1 MNKKNHSL
9 LYIST
14 VSRDL
19 DVSSIK
25 SILKHAVESNMRSH
39 ISGFLLFR
47 NNNFIQL
54 LEGDEQVVTS
64 TYQRIITDSRHNNII
79 VLLREQISQRNF
91 YGYQSAFKSF
101 DNIADF
107 DKFIAYIDLM
117 GSFDK
122 AEQSQS
128 LKVIQGIIKN
138 M

>member
-64 TYQRIITDSRHNNII
+64 TYQRIITDSRHDNII

>member
-25 SILKHAVESNMRSH
+25 SILKHAVESNIRSH
-39 ISGFLLFR
+39 ISGFLLFS

-64 TYQRIITDSRHNNII
+64 TYQRIITDSRHDNII

>member
-25 SILKHAVESNMRSH
+25 SILKHAVESNIRSH

-64 TYQRIITDSRHNNII
+64 TYQRIITDSRHDNII